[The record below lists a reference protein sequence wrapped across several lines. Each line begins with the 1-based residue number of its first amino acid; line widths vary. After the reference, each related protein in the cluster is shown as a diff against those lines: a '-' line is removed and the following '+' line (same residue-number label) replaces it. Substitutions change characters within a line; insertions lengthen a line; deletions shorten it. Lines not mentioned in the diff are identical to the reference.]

1 MKSIKPGRGPS
12 MMSGVG
18 GIAAVIFGVIWTI
31 GAASIGAP
39 VFLTLF
45 GVLFIVVAL
54 VSVFYNFHNATS
66 ENRMSEFDITEDGE
80 EPDPLSTAFEKTDEK
95 TRTTA
100 AGSKFCPYCGTP
112 VRDDYEF
119 CNNCGKKLP
128 S

>member
-1 MKSIKPGRGPS
+1 MKSVKPGRGPS

-18 GIAAVIFGVIWTI
+18 GIAAVIFGIIWTA

-39 VFLTLF
+39 VFITLF
-45 GVLFIVVAL
+45 GVVFIAVAL
-54 VSVFYNFHNATS
+54 VSALYNLHNATS

-80 EPDPLSTAFEKTDEK
+80 EPDPLNTAFGTVSENAP
-95 TRTTA
+95 TA
-100 AGSKFCPYCGTP
+100 PGSKFCPYCGTP

-119 CNNCGKKLP
+119 CNNCGKRLP